1 MKSFIGTFENK
12 IDAKGRISVPA
23 TFRAVLN
30 AKSLNSVICYSSLT
44 GPCIEG
50 CGLDRIESMVDK
62 LPDQPVLDDSEDTIA
77 HLIFSSA
84 RELPFDTGGRII
96 LPSEFITKAKI
107 YDYGAFVGKGKTFQ
121 IWNPTELK
129 AIQSKMFE
137 RFTSERRTLMEKT

>member
-96 LPSEFITKAKI
+96 LPSDFIAKAKI
-107 YDYGAFVGKGKTFQ
+107 FDYGAFVGKGKTFQ
-121 IWNPTELK
+121 IWNPKELK
-129 AIQSKMFE
+129 IIQSKMFE
-137 RFTSERRTLMEKT
+137 RFTSERRTLMEEI